1 MYKFITNFETTDE
14 DVVLLNW
21 WQQILVFIS
30 KLL

>member
-1 MYKFITNFETTDE
+1 MDKFITNFEATAE

-21 WQQILVFIS
+21 WQQILVFIY

>member
-1 MYKFITNFETTDE
+1 MDKFITNFETTDE

-21 WQQILVFIS
+21 WQQILVFIY